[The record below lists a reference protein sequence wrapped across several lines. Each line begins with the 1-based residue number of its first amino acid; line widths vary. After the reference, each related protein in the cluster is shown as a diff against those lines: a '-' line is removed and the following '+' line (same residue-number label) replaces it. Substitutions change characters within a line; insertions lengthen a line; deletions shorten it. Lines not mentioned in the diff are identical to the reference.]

1 MNRSV
6 KRGNMAGAKLLISS
20 KNYSSWSLRGF
31 LLARMARL
39 EFEEQVVDPE
49 HPDTRAELL
58 LKASS
63 IRVPCL
69 VHDGV
74 TVWDTLAIAEYL
86 NEVSPDAGMYPADC
100 LARARC
106 RSISGEMHHG
116 FSALRSSLPMN
127 LRTEGRCISIWSA
140 APADIDRITEIWR
153 ECLDTWQGPWLFGR
167 RASVADA
174 MYAPVVTRFRSY
186 DVQVDSVSAAYCAHV
201 WTWPDLKEWVEA
213 AHREPEQIEELE
225 VEF

>member
-1 MNRSV
+1 
-6 KRGNMAGAKLLISS
+6 MAATLLISS

-31 LLARMARL
+31 LLCHLARL
-39 EFEEQVVDPE
+39 EFEEKSVDFDD
-49 HPDTRAELL
+49 PDNRAELL

-69 VHDGV
+69 IHDGV

-86 NEVSPDAGMYPADC
+86 HEVFPRASLYPQERT
-100 LARARC
+100 ARARC
-106 RSISGEMHHG
+106 RSVSGEMHSG

-127 LRTEGRCISIWSA
+127 LRLHRSGVPLWSA
-140 APADIDRITEIWR
+140 VRADIARITEIWR
-153 ECLDTWQGPWLFGR
+153 DCLGTWGGPWLFGR
-167 RASVADA
+167 APSVADA

-186 DVQVDSVSAAYCAHV
+186 DVEQDAVCDAYGGHIMG
-201 WTWPDLKEWVEA
+201 WPAMQQWIEA
-213 AHREPEQIEELE
+213 ALQEPEQIEELD